1 MVGLGNF
8 FKVVGWIVFAV
19 AGLWGFFL
27 CLAIISKA
35 AGFWGI
41 VAALFLGPVTFV
53 AAPFYAGFAWGDWF
67 PLVLTYGGGI
77 VATVLIGIGSAMRG
91 EL

>member
-1 MVGLGNF
+1 MIILGNIV
-8 FKVVGWIVFAV
+8 KVVGWIVLSV

-41 VAALFLGPVTFV
+41 VVALSIGPVTFV
-53 AAPFYAGFAWGDWF
+53 AAPLYAGFAWGDWF
-67 PLVLTYGGGI
+67 PLVLNYGGVI
-77 VATVLIGIGSAMRG
+77 VAVILISIGEAMSSD
-91 EL
+91 

>member
-1 MVGLGNF
+1 MIILGNIV
-8 FKVVGWIVFAV
+8 KVVGWIVLSV

-41 VAALFLGPVTFV
+41 VVALSIGPVTFCCR
-53 AAPFYAGFAWGDWF
+53 AALRWLCLGR
-67 PLVLTYGGGI
+67 LVS
-77 VATVLIGIGSAMRG
+77 IGS
-91 EL
+91 